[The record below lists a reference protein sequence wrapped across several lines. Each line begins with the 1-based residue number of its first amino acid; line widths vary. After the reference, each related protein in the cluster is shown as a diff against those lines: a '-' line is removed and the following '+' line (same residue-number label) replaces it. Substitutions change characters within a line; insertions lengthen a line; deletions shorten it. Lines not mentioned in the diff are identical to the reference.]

1 MLCITETIHN
11 PNLFAH
17 TQLTNLASPAGFWIS
32 NPRSESNSGP
42 DFFTCVVDMVEQG
55 ALVARD
61 VLVLNSLV
69 IGHSGSIGGTS
80 APRRRSTSVPADVQ
94 PRVESM
100 RGRIRAS
107 RDQITPICY
116 PLVCLWKRQTVD
128 VQLSWRHLVPF
139 RSCDCIR
146 ASDVRKCVWIL
157 PKMRQINQCSLTRL
171 MTRATAPEWF
181 TSRAVQSSNA
191 SNKAMF
197 ADPSDNQSNAT
208 TTPVSGSRVR
218 AAGSLVFGWHGG
230 Q

>member
-1 MLCITETIHN
+1 VVSSA
-11 PNLFAH
+11 AH
-17 TQLTNLASPAGFWIS
+17 L
-32 NPRSESNSGP
+32 SESYTISLVTSHFRVLLSCCVSRKRSITRICLHTHSSITWHRLLVSGSRIQ
-42 DFFTCVVDMVEQG
+42 DRSQT
-55 ALVARD
+55 LVRISSHVSWTWWSKAPWLPVMYSTR
-61 VLVLNSLV
+61 VGQCGNSLV

-107 RDQITPICY
+107 RGQVTLTCY

-146 ASDVRKCVWIL
+146 ASDVRECVWIL

-171 MTRATAPEWF
+171 ITRATPPLHRGVVHE
-181 TSRAVQSSNA
+181 
-191 SNKAMF
+191 
-197 ADPSDNQSNAT
+197 
-208 TTPVSGSRVR
+208 SGCSVIEC
-218 AAGSLVFGWHGG
+218 VK
-230 Q
+230 